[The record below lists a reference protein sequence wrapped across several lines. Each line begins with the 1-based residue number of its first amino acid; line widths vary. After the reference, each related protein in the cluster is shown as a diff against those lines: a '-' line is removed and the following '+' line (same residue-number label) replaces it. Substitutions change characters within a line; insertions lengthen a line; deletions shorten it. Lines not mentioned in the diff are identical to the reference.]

1 MSNRLDSVFRSAL
14 RYATA
19 YEAYKARGVVP
30 TLNPHDQEWD
40 GNEPWQVQHYFDVG
54 EDALCVIV
62 AALSSADRQS
72 PRTILD
78 FPSGSGRVTRQLRAF
93 FPDAEIWVC
102 DIDPDHL
109 RFCAAQ
115 FGAKTTLSQHDLT
128 NVRFEVDFDLIFCG
142 SLLTH
147 LPSRSATEALSL
159 VSQSLSATG
168 IGIVT
173 LHGRHSRY
181 IQRHQWKYIDDASF
195 AIAEREASATG
206 YGFVD
211 YQGQMRQRFNHTGA
225 YGVSLVKPSWV
236 VARLEN
242 NPAIRVLGY
251 RERQWDDHQD
261 VVVFGRPGVDD

>member
-1 MSNRLDSVFRSAL
+1 MPNRLDRMFRSAL
-14 RYATA
+14 QYAAA
-19 YEAYKARGVVP
+19 YEDYKARGVVQ
-30 TLNPHDQEWD
+30 TLNPHDREWD
-40 GNEPWQVQHYFDVG
+40 GSDAWQVQHYFDAG
-54 EDALCVIV
+54 EDALSVIV
-62 AALSSADRQS
+62 AALSSAERQL

-102 DIDPDHL
+102 DIDPEHL

-115 FGAKTTLSQHDLT
+115 FGAKATLSEHALT

-147 LPSRSATEALSL
+147 LPARPATEALSL
-159 VSQSLSATG
+159 VSRSLSSTG

-173 LHGRHSRY
+173 LHGRHSSY
-181 IQRHQWKYIDDASF
+181 IQRHRWRYIDDESF

-206 YGFVD
+206 YGFVE
-211 YQGQMRQRFNHTGA
+211 YQGQMRQRFTHSGS

-236 VARLEN
+236 VARLES

-261 VVVFGRPGVDD
+261 VVVFGRPGVDE

>member
-1 MSNRLDSVFRSAL
+1 MSDRLDSVFRSAL

-19 YEAYKARGVVP
+19 YEEYKTRGVIS
-30 TLNPHDQEWD
+30 TLNPNDREWD
-40 GNEPWQVQHYFDVG
+40 GGEPWHVQHYFDVG
-54 EDALCVIV
+54 EDALGVIV
-62 AALSSADRQS
+62 AALSSAERLF

-78 FPSGSGRVTRQLRAF
+78 FPSGSGRVTRHLRAF
-93 FPDAEIWVC
+93 FPDAEIWAC
-102 DIDPDHL
+102 DIDPEHL
-109 RFCAAQ
+109 RFCAAE

-147 LPSRSATEALSL
+147 LPARPATEALSL
-159 VSQSLSATG
+159 VSQSLSSTG

-173 LHGRHSRY
+173 VHGRHSSY
-181 IQRHQWKYIDDASF
+181 IQQHEWKYIDDESF
-195 AIAEREASATG
+195 VLAEREASATG
-206 YGFVD
+206 YGFVG
-211 YQGQMRQRFNHTGA
+211 YQGQGRQRFNHGGE

-236 VARLEN
+236 VARLED

>member
-1 MSNRLDSVFRSAL
+1 MSNRLDSMFRSAL
-14 RYATA
+14 QYAAA
-19 YEAYKARGVVP
+19 YEDYKTRGVVP
-30 TLNPHDQEWD
+30 TLNPHDPEWD
-40 GNEPWQVQHYFDVG
+40 GSEPWQVQHYFDVG
-54 EDALCVIV
+54 EDALGVIV
-62 AALSSADRQS
+62 AALSSTERQF

-102 DIDPDHL
+102 DIDAEHL

-115 FGAKTTLSQHDLT
+115 FGAKPALSQHDLT

-147 LPSRSATEALSL
+147 LPARPATEALSL

-173 LHGRHSRY
+173 VHGRHSSY
-181 IQRHQWKYIDDASF
+181 IQRNRWKYIDDESF

-206 YGFVD
+206 YGFVE
-211 YQGQMRQRFNHTGA
+211 YRSQKRQRFNHTGE
-225 YGVSLVKPSWV
+225 YGVALVQPSWI
-236 VARLEN
+236 VARLES